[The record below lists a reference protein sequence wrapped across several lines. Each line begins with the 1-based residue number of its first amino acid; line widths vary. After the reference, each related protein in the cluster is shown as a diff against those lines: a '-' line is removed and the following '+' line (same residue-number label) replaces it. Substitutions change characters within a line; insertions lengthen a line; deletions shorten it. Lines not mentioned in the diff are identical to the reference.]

1 MSDILTPQ
9 DLLARNQQW
18 RQRRVEADPEFFQR
32 LANQQ
37 APQYLWIGCSD
48 SRVPASELIDLPP
61 SEVFVHRNVANQVI
75 HTDFNCLSVIQYAV
89 DVLQVKH
96 VIVTGHYHCGGVIAT
111 LERRSLGLI
120 DNWLRHIEDV
130 MVKHQVELDALP
142 NQDARVRRLCEL
154 NVLEQ
159 VQSVARTTFVQRA
172 WREGQSLQIHGWI
185 YDVADGVL
193 QDLQVS
199 VSSI

>member
-61 SEVFVHRNVANQVI
+61 GEVFVHRNVANQVI